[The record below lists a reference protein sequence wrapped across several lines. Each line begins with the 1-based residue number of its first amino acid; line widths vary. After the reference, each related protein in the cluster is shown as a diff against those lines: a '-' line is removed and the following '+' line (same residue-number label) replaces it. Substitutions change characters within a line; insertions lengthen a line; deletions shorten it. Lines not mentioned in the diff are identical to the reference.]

1 MHGCI
6 FVHKVFFVFLAF
18 LDAFVCYFQ
27 TNVFFERGSLTW
39 QTSFKQN
46 SCVVLVTYVGSYVG
60 MNLYPGIEVFLVTGT
75 PDKRGII
82 RDINIQD
89 NLVCAELKDGSG
101 CEWFFADEVQRI
113 PKRKKPKGWLTYSST
128 FGVIPQEVADRW
140 ENSPSTSTTTS
151 TTQDNKQRNVPP
163 PRTPPI
169 KPPMTP
175 REKRAQKRNTPKAKQ
190 LPPAPTPQE
199 LRKTRASSARKRQR
213 NGNVTTVTDVARQ
226 LDNTDMFNSPSND
239 STLKDKDSTTN
250 ANTNTNTTT
259 STTTIAKNKNDTP
272 DTTVVPIQISLTPK
286 NFINKKVASVLAQ
299 LAPPK
304 SPSTES
310 PSAESPSAESP
321 SAESPSDESPSTE
334 SPFVVLTPALSPPT
348 KSSPSSPS
356 PSSPSSL
363 TVKTPSSLKKHSN
376 LNKPK
381 TLMLDL
387 SGNIIHTPDKNTIT
401 NATLK
406 SLKSSPET
414 RTVADIEKLNA
425 EKQKKAKK
433 KADKR
438 RRQKASRQL
447 AAQKKARTVHFGG
460 VHVREF
466 ERSLGGGGG
475 IPERGGWALGL
486 GQQVRE
492 FQAGSI
498 EAIDLR
504 KAKVRADKIKA
515 SRERSNSAS
524 HDLKLGKT
532 TKALKLKALSQEERK
547 HLFEKDVVNA
557 NVFERSKE
565 QNGKQ
570 KRQQKNQKH
579 KNNKNKHKHNKN
591 SNKNNSN
598 NNHSNNNHSKQQQ
611 SFSSFDIPSGID
623 QEGGMDTMSIAGTRD
638 RSDSQDMLSK
648 LQSENQAIVAQTIT
662 VVQSREHKHQG
673 CQCTRAF
680 MSKINHRQLPQMLK
694 EHNLESNGL
703 GRNAMSQLYL
713 SEVVEKMGL
722 CVDRACKCYSSGI
735 GCHHATCS
743 CTCTSNFVPLTPRK
757 SRRMSMGGLDDT
769 PVPTLVI
776 KCGSKYNRYEYDEE
790 GVSKYRKNVLKEI
803 KIQCLPCQ

>member
-1 MHGCI
+1 
-6 FVHKVFFVFLAF
+6 
-18 LDAFVCYFQ
+18 
-27 TNVFFERGSLTW
+27 
-39 QTSFKQN
+39 
-46 SCVVLVTYVGSYVG
+46 

-250 ANTNTNTTT
+250 ANTDTNTTT

-557 NVFERSKE
+557 N
-565 QNGKQ
+565 
-570 KRQQKNQKH
+570 
-579 KNNKNKHKHNKN
+579 
-591 SNKNNSN
+591 
-598 NNHSNNNHSKQQQ
+598 
-611 SFSSFDIPSGID
+611 
-623 QEGGMDTMSIAGTRD
+623 
-638 RSDSQDMLSK
+638 QDMLSK
-648 LQSENQAIVAQTIT
+648 LQFENQAIVAQTIT